1 MNHRK
6 SVKWYIPIFYHLIE
20 VAVINSHILYKNTK
34 DPSISLLNFKKEL
47 VRGLISPIRK
57 QKNIKETNAKIT
69 LENNQTN
76 VCRLAL
82 ADKKKDCTLCKER
95 KRGRIRSKYFCS
107 RCHIHVCIILCSD
120 DHLAS
125 FPEKK
130 YTVHVVSERIVLT
143 TVPAQ
148 MNGIGPVIY
157 VYTGSHI

>member
-1 MNHRK
+1 MVISIFLK
-6 SVKWYIPIFYHLIE
+6 LQEEVKIQKTVLKQFLLHKKYRNIISTQKVYTIPIFYHLIE

-57 QKNIKETNAKIT
+57 QKNIKETNAKII

-95 KRGRIRSKYFCS
+95 KRGRIQSKYFCS
-107 RCHIHVCIILCSD
+107 RCHIHVCIIPCYD
-120 DHLAS
+120 DHLVS
-125 FPEKK
+125 VPKK
-130 YTVHVVSERIVLT
+130 
-143 TVPAQ
+143 
-148 MNGIGPVIY
+148 N
-157 VYTGSHI
+157 